1 MGNALKKTASVV
13 AAFALAAATFATPV
27 QAESG
32 FMDKFQGFLENP
44 QETIDAGAK
53 KLSEKIGDVGTSAT
67 GLKAQDNS
75 DRYPTFSGQVPG
87 VGTVYCY
94 NRASDGTPDPNEFA
108 RVPSLEVVATGSPF
122 GEGTIGPR
130 HQGLGRDINTMNDQG
145 RGNNS
150 GLVAISGMTIV
161 KTSSCAK
168 LMERKYISPVA
179 APGSLYGGGPKL
191 KQMSR
196 VSIRCGMGAGHNPAD
211 DADTTLDFIVT
222 APLHKGGLPMVRCNS
237 KEGGFKPLKSG
248 DTIFEKDIAASSG
261 IAAKMNRE
269 FKEQQGLATAENA
282 EIAAENARR
291 TKPDLYRGGSPPS
304 AFGLK

>member
-32 FMDKFQGFLENP
+32 FMDKFQGFLDDP
-44 QETIDAGAK
+44 QGSIDAGAK
-53 KLSEKIGDVGTSAT
+53 KLSEKIGDGGTSAT

-94 NRASDGTPDPNEFA
+94 NRASDGTPDPNELA

-145 RGNNS
+145 RGHNS

-179 APGSLYGGGPKL
+179 EPGSLYGGRPKQ

-196 VSIRCGMGAGHNPAD
+196 VSIRCGYGAGQYPAD

-222 APLHKGGLPMVRCNS
+222 APLHKGGRPMVRCNS
-237 KEGGFKPLKSG
+237 KEGVFKPLKPG
-248 DTIFEKDIAASSG
+248 DTPFEDAIAASPRVS
-261 IAAKMNRE
+261 AKMNNE
-269 FKEQQGLATAENA
+269 FEKQQGIT
-282 EIAAENARR
+282 AAENVEIVKERER
-291 TKPDLYRGGSPPS
+291 SKPDLYRGPTPS